1 MNSEATHS
9 PLALSSTC
17 TQSED
22 FFLHSTADPLLF
34 YQIQYSYTCNLLGA
48 IIYME

>member
-1 MNSEATHS
+1 MSSEATHS

-22 FFLHSTADPLLF
+22 FILHSTADL
-34 YQIQYSYTCNLLGA
+34 I
-48 IIYME
+48 